1 MDKTAGSIVF
11 VMDIKLYLMQ
21 KMLSDRQNNPDEW
34 RVFYFPLLTSMDYLN
49 LMIWTIIVQK
59 TTRRLAG
66 CSTMSVSA
74 PANRHLPPRCS
85 R

>member
-21 KMLSDRQNNPDEW
+21 KMLSDRQKNPDEW
-34 RVFYFPLLTSMDYLN
+34 RVFYFSLLTSMDYLN

-66 CSTMSVSA
+66 CSA
-74 PANRHLPPRCS
+74 YAC
-85 R
+85 

>member
-21 KMLSDRQNNPDEW
+21 KNAVRSSKTTLMNGEY
-34 RVFYFPLLTSMDYLN
+34 FYFPLLTSMDYLN

-59 TTRRLAG
+59 
-66 CSTMSVSA
+66 
-74 PANRHLPPRCS
+74 NNPPVGGLFDYVC
-85 R
+85 